1 MQTILLIRHAKAK
14 DREKW
19 SGPDHLRPLTPAGH
33 KQAEAIAEEL
43 GETKVKVIRTSP
55 AVRCVQTVE
64 PLASACGVKV
74 KIDETLQEGSPIA
87 LPDADDPGLHVL
99 CAHGDNIPALLNDL
113 DIDCAECRKASIWM
127 LKRDDEGEI
136 TDVTYVEPPEE

>member
-19 SGPDHLRPLTPAGH
+19 TGPDDQRPLTAAGH

-43 GETKVKVIRTSP
+43 GGSRIKVIRTSP
-55 AVRCVQTVE
+55 SVRCVQTVE
-64 PLASACGVKV
+64 PLAHACGVKV
-74 KIDETLQEGSPIA
+74 RIDDTLKEGSRID
-87 LPDADDPGLHVL
+87 LPDPDEAGIHVL
-99 CAHGDNIPALLNDL
+99 CAHADNIPALLEEL
-113 DIDCAECRKASIWM
+113 DIEWKECRKASIWM